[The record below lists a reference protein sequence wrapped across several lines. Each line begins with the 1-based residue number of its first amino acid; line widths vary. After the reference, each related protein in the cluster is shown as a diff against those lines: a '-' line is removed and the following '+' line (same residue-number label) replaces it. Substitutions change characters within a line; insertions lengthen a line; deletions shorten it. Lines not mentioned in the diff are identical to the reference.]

1 MRMATPT
8 MTLRSSCEG
17 KQRVTSLMKNWRTI
31 LGLAFASFAV
41 NPIAVAAE
49 NNTATVSFSGY
60 VTQCICQL
68 ADNSTSVDV
77 PMGTVAASSFS
88 GVGARA
94 GQKRFTLRFKN
105 CPPNAK
111 LHIAWSGRRIP
122 LTTSGHGPVMPGLM
136 ALDGMGQNKNVAKG
150 VALSL
155 TRADERLWELSEDSP
170 FTTNADGTATVD
182 LVAAYQ
188 SIAPVEGGSAGAS
201 AFFII
206 NYKQY

>member
-1 MRMATPT
+1 MRVAIPT
-8 MTLRSSCEG
+8 INLRPSCES
-17 KQRVTSLMKNWRTI
+17 KQRFKHLMKNWLVI
-31 LGLAFASFAV
+31 LSGAFASFAA

-49 NNTATVSFSGY
+49 NNTVTVSFAGH

-77 PMGTVAASSFS
+77 PMGTVSASSFS

-111 LHIAWSGRRIP
+111 LHIAWSGRRILNGRGP
-122 LTTSGHGPVMPGLM
+122 LLIPGLIP
-136 ALDGMGQNKNVAKG
+136 LDGEGQSKNVAKG
-150 VALSL
+150 IGISL
-155 TRADERLWELSEDSP
+155 TRADEQLWELSEDSP

-188 SIAPVEGGSAGAS
+188 SIGTVEAGSAGAS

-206 NYKQY
+206 NYKK